1 MVSQSKYHF
10 PLYGRVDWFS
20 EPAAASREMQ
30 WNVGNGFHRAVFW
43 FRECTCAA
51 LQESFL
57 QKSPS
62 EVVLAFFF
70 KTASHSFITSSRMQV
85 FCLFSVFLFCGG
97 HSISFFKNISPNFS
111 ASEKKLF

>member
-43 FRECTCAA
+43 FRECTRAA

-70 KTASHSFITSSRMQV
+70 KTTSHSFIASSRMQV
-85 FCLFSVFLFCGG
+85 FCLFSVFFVLWW
-97 HSISFFKNISPNFS
+97 SFDFIF
-111 ASEKKLF
+111 

>member
-51 LQESFL
+51 LKESFL

-70 KTASHSFITSSRMQV
+70 KTTSHFFITSSRKQV
-85 FCLFSVFLFCGG
+85 FCFFCFVVV
-97 HSISFFKNISPNFS
+97 I
-111 ASEKKLF
+111 